1 MARWRHL
8 AIVQFLE
15 TSLPVD
21 IGLHI
26 EVTGKARIH
35 GCLYAPYICLGCI
48 LQGLDQA
55 LPALILHGGTSIEQ
69 IVAAHYG
76 IAQMGVVCREVKSK
90 IGTETL

>member
-1 MARWRHL
+1 MARRRYL

-15 TSLPVD
+15 TPLPVD

-35 GCLYAPYICLGCI
+35 GCLYAPHVCLGSI
-48 LQGLDQA
+48 LQSLHHT
-55 LPALILHGGTSIEQ
+55 LLALILHSGTSVEK

-76 IAQMGVVCREVKSK
+76 IAQVGIVCREVKPE